1 MNSVIEI
8 LNEYFLHILSNDD
21 LTCFG
26 SFNQSFEYIEPKF
39 DVDVFY
45 RSRTGYN
52 YSFLFSFEKK
62 FFNEQYVLALH
73 KRMNKYFF
81 KAAFIAVAYL
91 IVIFL
96 SQQMMKQKGKF
107 QIRSALIAWNFL
119 LASFSILG
127 AIRVWPEF
135 VHVIKTKGVEHSY
148 CSRDWQFGV
157 SLCWTTLFILSKVPE
172 LIDTCFIVAR
182 KQKLIFLHWYHH
194 FSVRYLF
201 N

>member
-1 MNSVIEI
+1 MNSVLEI
-8 LNEYFLHILSNDD
+8 LNEYFLHILPHDD
-21 LTCFG
+21 LTSYG
-26 SFNQSFEYIEPKF
+26 TITQSYKYIEPEPSA
-39 DVDVFY
+39 DGFY
-45 RSRTGYN
+45 QSMTGYK

-62 FFNEQYVLALH
+62 FFNEQYVLALAE
-73 KRMNKYFF
+73 RMNKYFF